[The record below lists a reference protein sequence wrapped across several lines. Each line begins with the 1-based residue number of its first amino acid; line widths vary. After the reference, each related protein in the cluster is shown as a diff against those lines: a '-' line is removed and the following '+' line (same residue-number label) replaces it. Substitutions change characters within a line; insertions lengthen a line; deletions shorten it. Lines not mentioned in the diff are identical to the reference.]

1 MKYFK
6 ISKAGENEV
15 EITKERAAF
24 ILEGAYKK
32 EVVEELLDTP
42 GVIPTMFSIIV
53 VRKSEKGL
61 KGERTV

>member
-6 ISKAGENEV
+6 ISKAGGNEV

-24 ILEGAYKK
+24 ILEGSYKK

-53 VRKSEKGL
+53 VREL
-61 KGERTV
+61 KKV